1 MVEIGERYV
10 VTVLKGMAP
19 IGMVNISCESASTA
33 ETEVLHPDI
42 QSLPEIIAA
51 LEMAFHAVAF
61 LHWKLNGVLPRPLG
75 MNDEETQHEL
85 PF

>member
-19 IGMVNISCESASTA
+19 IGMVNISCKSASTA

-42 QSLPEIIAA
+42 QSLPEILET
-51 LEMAFHAVAF
+51 LEMAFHAVQF
-61 LHWKLNGVLPRPLG
+61 LHWKLNGVMPKPL
-75 MNDEETQHEL
+75 DLADQEYQEEL